1 MPGPKAV
8 EIELSTP
15 EKQELEKLVKGH
27 KTEQQIVKRAQ
38 LILRASQGQSNNQIK
53 RELELTADT
62 VRMWRGRWQIL
73 SPIPLEQ
80 MSAKERL
87 EDLPRPGSPA
97 RITADQRCQIEGLA
111 CEKPEQSE
119 RPISQWTNREIA
131 DEIIKRKIVTTISAR
146 HAGRLLKRSG
156 YKTASDPLLANP

>member
-1 MPGPKAV
+1 VPGPKAV
-8 EIELSTP
+8 EIELSTQ

-27 KTEQQIVKRAQ
+27 KTEQQIGKRAQ

-62 VRMWRGRWQIL
+62 VRMWRGRWQLL

-80 MSAKERL
+80 MSVKERL
-87 EDLPRPGSPA
+87 EDLARPGSPA

-131 DEIIKRKIVTTISAR
+131 DEIIKRKIVTNISAR